1 MGLCLASLGIFFAF
15 NKTPKVAATNYFKP
29 AAIVTQTVAKTPV
42 SADNT
47 ITPAPVVTTAAVAQP
62 AVVVA
67 APSCTPDTSYVPAG
81 AINPSQPGLEQVIDQ
96 PSTYTVYGNTPDQI
110 MSEIAECTPIHSSG
124 TGGVA
129 GDFAAS
135 TANAISWTLNY
146 TDNNNVCSVDS
157 VDVTLHI
164 NQVFPN
170 WQASASSPASLNS
183 TWQTYLTGL
192 EAYEQGHA
200 QLDEAAAAQVL
211 SDLQN
216 LPASSCDTIVQSAN
230 TVAEADTANNLT
242 ANTNYDLVNDYGLK
256 ENVTL

>member
-1 MGLCLASLGIFFAF
+1 MGLCLASLGIFLTF
-15 NKTPKVAATNYFKP
+15 NKTPEP

-42 SADNT
+42 NVENA
-47 ITPAPVVTTAAVAQP
+47 ITPAPVVETAVVAQP
-62 AVVVA
+62 TAIVA

-81 AINPSQPGLEQVIDQ
+81 AITPTQPGLEQVIDE
-96 PSTYTVYGNTPDQI
+96 PSTYAVYGNTSDQI
-110 MSEIAECTPIHSSG
+110 MSEIAECTPVHSSG
-124 TGGVA
+124 TNGIA

-135 TANAISWTLNY
+135 TANTISWTLNY
-146 TDNNNVCSVDS
+146 IDNNDICSVAS

-164 NQVFPN
+164 NQVFPS
-170 WQASASSPASLNS
+170 WQASAGSPVSLNS
-183 TWQTYLTGL
+183 TWQTYLNGL

-200 QLDEAAAAQVL
+200 QLDEAAASQVL

-216 LPASSCDTIVQSAN
+216 LPASSCDTIGQSAN

-242 ANTNYDLVNDYGLK
+242 ANTNYDLVNNYGLK